1 MRKSCIP
8 LSLATG
14 AAALLSACGSQVPL
28 MNGAGGYPTGGY
40 STGQA
45 APASVGTVATAPA
58 ALEFGRIAD
67 IQAVSQGVTSATNP
81 NASRAV
87 VGGILGAVV
96 GSVLGKNID
105 NGHSRAGTTVLGG
118 AAGAAIGSGI
128 GRGQPQQQ
136 AGAAPA
142 WRISVQTDQG
152 QWRTYEVTAPGD
164 LRVGDRVRI
173 ENGVIYK
180 A

>member
-1 MRKSCIP
+1 MRKSFLP

-14 AAALLSACGSQVPL
+14 TAVLLSACGSQVPL

-96 GSVLGKNID
+96 GSVIGKNID
-105 NGHSRAGTTVLGG
+105 NGHSREGTTVLGG
-118 AAGAAIGSGI
+118 AAGAAIGSGM
-128 GRGQPQQQ
+128 GRSQPQQQ
-136 AGAAPA
+136 AAAPA

-152 QWRTYEVTAPGD
+152 QWRTYEVAAPGD